1 MKNTTLLNLR
11 IPKELVEK
19 FKVKCD
25 ENYKT
30 MSEAMRDLIKEYI
43 RRENE

>member
-1 MKNTTLLNLR
+1 MKNTKLLNLR
-11 IPKELVEK
+11 IPTELVEK
-19 FKVKCD
+19 FKVKCE

-43 RRENE
+43 KKKDE